1 LQPSLVFSAVP
12 DAVFRPEHPAAPF
25 AVEHGQVTHSEPEG
39 SGLQATR
46 LAFID
51 QELVA
56 DLSFGEWID
65 CHAQRVSRGGARI
78 WRGAGRG
85 VEFGHGRRARS
96 MRRTTSRGSRHSTN
110 GARRTSRAAR
120 SRPARTKRA
129 TRPHLTRRQGREIT
143 GVLLILVALLGVLAL
158 ASNAG
163 SILTGLREW
172 LTATFDRAW
181 FVPVAAALGL
191 GAYLLWPR
199 APRPRP
205 VDIVSGAVAVI
216 SLVGIF
222 GLLGRGGS
230 VGLGIDDA
238 ATQVFG
244 HVGAWAVLVALLVIG
259 LIVTV
264 HFSPGALLA
273 TVVATGRAA
282 YAERTR
288 LENLVSPPAP
298 AKSKE
303 SKEPKAAPATR
314 DELAK
319 SAASFAAPPAALEP
333 AKPWEM
339 EEGGDEPTPKSASK
353 VENDSG
359 DEPSA
364 APALRVVAELEDDL
378 PEIDWKLPS
387 ITLLDTVT
395 ARRERM
401 ADEIK
406 RNVKII
412 ESTLETFGVA
422 CKVVGVNPGPAVT
435 QYELQPGPGVQVK
448 RITALQNDLSLALA
462 AAPLRIE
469 APIPGKAAVGIEVPN
484 KSASLVTIRE
494 VLETAAFREGTN
506 KLALGLGND
515 VSGQSIIADLT
526 RMPHL
531 LIAGATGQGKS
542 VCINALITS
551 LLFQVT
557 PEHMRLLLIDP
568 KRVEL
573 TGYNGLPHLAL
584 PVLVESHQAAAALRW
599 AVAEMDRR
607 YKMFSAEGVRNIAA
621 YNDKATQK
629 LARQLPYIVIVIDEL
644 ADLMMVAA
652 GEIEELICRIA
663 QLARAVGIH
672 LIIATQRPSTD
683 IITGLIKANIPS
695 RIAFAVGSQVDSR
708 VILDSGGA
716 EKLLGRGDMLYQPVD
731 AGKPTRIQGAFVSD
745 PEVEGVVNFWKSQ
758 GGPRYMEEILEEG
771 VGTEWERGETTE
783 RKLDPLFA
791 RAARAVA
798 AEGSASVSLVQRKFN
813 VGYSRAGRIV
823 DQLAEH
829 HVVGSYQGSKSREVL
844 MTLPDVDDLLERLGL
859 E

>member
-1 LQPSLVFSAVP
+1 
-12 DAVFRPEHPAAPF
+12 
-25 AVEHGQVTHSEPEG
+25 
-39 SGLQATR
+39 
-46 LAFID
+46 
-51 QELVA
+51 
-56 DLSFGEWID
+56 
-65 CHAQRVSRGGARI
+65 
-78 WRGAGRG
+78 
-85 VEFGHGRRARS
+85 
-96 MRRTTSRGSRHSTN
+96 M
-110 GARRTSRAAR
+110 
-120 SRPARTKRA
+120 
-129 TRPHLTRRQGREIT
+129 
-143 GVLLILVALLGVLAL
+143 LLILAALLGLLAM
-158 ASNAG
+158 ASNGG
-163 SILTGLREW
+163 SILAGLHTW
-172 LTATFDRAW
+172 LLAAFGRAW
-181 FVPVAAALGL
+181 FIPVGGALAF

-205 VDIVSGAVAVI
+205 VDVVSGAVAVV
-216 SLVGIF
+216 SLIGLF
-222 GLLGRGGS
+222 GLAGRAGGS
-230 VGLGIDDA
+230 IGDGVAGVVI
-238 ATQVFG
+238 QV
-244 HVGAWAVLVALLVIG
+244 VSRPGAWALLVAGLVIG
-259 LIVTV
+259 LIVTI
-264 HFSPGALLA
+264 HFSPGAL
-273 TVVATGRAA
+273 VASIVRAGQLTFS
-282 YAERTR
+282 ERKR
-288 LENLVSPPAP
+288 LQKLVSPDSAEPPSKRVKSAGVSEASLLRSAVSFATPPPPAP
-298 AKSKE
+298 E
-303 SKEPKAAPATR
+303 STALW
-314 DELAK
+314 DVD
-319 SAASFAAPPAALEP
+319 APPETEP
-333 AKPWEM
+333 APVTSPANGDR
-339 EEGGDEPTPKSASK
+339 EEKLE
-353 VENDSG
+353 
-359 DEPSA
+359 
-364 APALRVVAELEDDL
+364 APALRVVAEPEDDL
-378 PEIDWKLPS
+378 PEIEWKLPP

-412 ESTLETFGVA
+412 ESTLETFGVP

-435 QYELQPGPGVQVK
+435 QYELQPGAGVQVK

-506 KLALGLGND
+506 ALALGLGND
-515 VSGQSIIADLT
+515 VSGQSIVADLT

-557 PEHMRLLLIDP
+557 PDHMRLLLIDP

-607 YKMFSAEGVRNIAA
+607 YKMFSAEGVRNIKA
-621 YNDKATQK
+621 YNEKAVQRV
-629 LARQLPYIVIVIDEL
+629 ARELPYVVIIIDEL

-745 PEVEGVVNFWKSQ
+745 PEVEAVVKFWSSQ

-771 VGTEWERGETTE
+771 AGIEWESTAAPE

-791 RAARAVA
+791 RAARACA
-798 AEGSASVSLVQRKFN
+798 AEGAASVSLVQRKFN

-823 DQLAEH
+823 DQLAEN
-829 HVVGSYQGSKSREVL
+829 HVVGAYQGSKSREVL
-844 MTLPDVDDLLERLGL
+844 MNLPDVDDLLERLGL

>member
-1 LQPSLVFSAVP
+1 M
-12 DAVFRPEHPAAPF
+12 
-25 AVEHGQVTHSEPEG
+25 
-39 SGLQATR
+39 
-46 LAFID
+46 LA
-51 QELVA
+51 
-56 DLSFGEWID
+56 
-65 CHAQRVSRGGARI
+65 
-78 WRGAGRG
+78 
-85 VEFGHGRRARS
+85 
-96 MRRTTSRGSRHSTN
+96 
-110 GARRTSRAAR
+110 
-120 SRPARTKRA
+120 
-129 TRPHLTRRQGREIT
+129 
-143 GVLLILVALLGVLAL
+143 ALLGLLAIL
-158 ASNAG
+158 SHAG
-163 SILTGLREW
+163 MILGGIRDGMVAL
-172 LTATFDRAW
+172 FGSAW
-181 FVPVAAALGL
+181 FVPVAAAIALS
-191 GAYLLWPR
+191 AWLLWPK
-199 APRPRP
+199 APRPRT
-205 VDIVSGAVAVI
+205 VDMVAGLVALL
-216 SLVGIF
+216 SLIGLF
-222 GLLGRGGS
+222 GLAARAGGS
-230 VGLGIDDA
+230 VGSGIDA
-238 ATQVFG
+238 GLSGLFTS
-244 HVGAWAVLVALLVIG
+244 VGAWALLIAGLVIG
-259 LIVTV
+259 LIVTI
-264 HFSPGALLA
+264 HFSPGALLVSA
-273 TVVATGRAA
+273 VGTLRAA
-282 YAERTR
+282 NAERAR
-288 LENLVSPPAP
+288 LRDLVGTVTAEKPKP
-298 AKSKE
+298 AK
-303 SKEPKAAPATR
+303 AASATSDVLTR
-314 DELAK
+314 
-319 SAASFAAPPAALEP
+319 SAASFATAPATPGQKSLWEVDEPEGEIVEQPRLEP
-333 AKPWEM
+333 RDEQPRD
-339 EEGGDEPTPKSASK
+339 EEPARLAEP
-353 VENDSG
+353 VM
-359 DEPSA
+359 
-364 APALRVVAELEDDL
+364 RVVAEPEDDL
-378 PEIDWKLPS
+378 PEIEWKLPA

-406 RNVKII
+406 RNVRII
-412 ESTLETFGVA
+412 ESTLQTFGVE

-435 QYELQPGPGVQVK
+435 QFEVQPGAGVQVK

-469 APIPGKAAVGIEVPN
+469 APIPGKSAVGIEVPN

-515 VSGQSIIADLT
+515 VSGQSIVADLT

-557 PEHMRLLLIDP
+557 PDHLRLLLIDP

-607 YKMFSAEGVRNIAA
+607 YKLFSAEGVRNIAS
-621 YNDKATQK
+621 YNEKATQR
-629 LARQLPYIVIVIDEL
+629 LARPLPYIVIVIDEL

-708 VILDSGGA
+708 VILDTGGA

-758 GGPRYMEEILEEG
+758 GGPRFMEEILEEG
-771 VGTEWERGETTE
+771 AGTEWQGERREE
-783 RKLDPLFA
+783 RKLDALFA
-791 RAARAVA
+791 RSARAVA
-798 AEGSASVSLVQRKFN
+798 AEGAASVSLVQRKFN

-829 HVVGSYQGSKSREVL
+829 RVVGGYQGSKSREVL
-844 MTLPDVDDLLERLGL
+844 MTLPDVDELLERLGL

>member
-1 LQPSLVFSAVP
+1 
-12 DAVFRPEHPAAPF
+12 
-25 AVEHGQVTHSEPEG
+25 
-39 SGLQATR
+39 
-46 LAFID
+46 
-51 QELVA
+51 
-56 DLSFGEWID
+56 
-65 CHAQRVSRGGARI
+65 
-78 WRGAGRG
+78 
-85 VEFGHGRRARS
+85 
-96 MRRTTSRGSRHSTN
+96 MRRTTTRSSRPS
-110 GARRTSRAAR
+110 GARRAASAR
-120 SRPARTKRA
+120 SRSARSR
-129 TRPHLTRRQGREIT
+129 RTRRPQLTPRQVREVT
-143 GVLLILVALLGVLAL
+143 GVLFILAALLALLAL
-158 ASNAG
+158 GSNAG
-163 SILTGLREW
+163 SILTGVRDW
-172 LTATFDRAW
+172 LLATFDRAW
-181 FVPVAAALGL
+181 FVPVGAGLAL
-191 GAYLLWPR
+191 GAYLLWPK
-199 APRPRP
+199 APKPRL
-205 VDIVSGAVAVI
+205 VDAIAGTVAVL
-216 SLVGIF
+216 SLVGLF
-222 GLLGRGGS
+222 DLAGQAGGS
-230 VGLGIDDA
+230 SGRAIDGAVIAVVG
-238 ATQVFG
+238 
-244 HVGAWAVLVALLVIG
+244 HWGAWALLVAGLVIG

-264 HFSPGALLA
+264 HFSPGALIASLA
-273 TVVATGRAA
+273 GAVQTG
-282 YAERTR
+282 YAERRR
-288 LENLVSPPAP
+288 LQRLVKLPTDQPKPAAAGKHAAGVDVGAAGPAYPPVAP
-298 AKSKE
+298 ALRS
-303 SKEPKAAPATR
+303 
-314 DELAK
+314 
-319 SAASFAAPPAALEP
+319 
-333 AKPWEM
+333 WEI
-339 EEGGDEPTPKSASK
+339 DDRTDA
-353 VENDSG
+353 
-359 DEPSA
+359 SA
-364 APALRVVAELEDDL
+364 APEPAGAHAGRAHVAPSSPESEAAGEPVLRVVAEPEDDL
-378 PEIDWKLPS
+378 PDIDWKLPS
-387 ITLLDTVT
+387 VQLLDTVT

-412 ESTLETFGVA
+412 ESTLDTFGVS

-494 VLETAAFREGTN
+494 VLETAAFREGTHN
-506 KLALGLGND
+506 LALALGND
-515 VSGQSIIADLT
+515 VSGASIIGDLT

-542 VCINALITS
+542 VCINAIITS

-557 PEHMRLLLIDP
+557 PAHMRLLLIDP

-573 TGYNGLPHLAL
+573 TNYNGLPHLAL

-621 YNDKATQK
+621 YNEKAVQR
-629 LARQLPYIVIVIDEL
+629 LAKQLPYIVIIIDEL

-672 LIIATQRPSTD
+672 LVIATQRPSTD

-708 VILDSGGA
+708 VILDTGGA

-745 PEVEGVVNFWKSQ
+745 PEVEAVVSFWRTQ
-758 GGPRYMEEILEEG
+758 GAPRFMEEILEEG
-771 VGTEWERGETTE
+771 AGTEWDGAHVSE

-798 AEGSASVSLVQRKFN
+798 AEGGASVSLVQRKFN

-829 HVVGSYQGSKSREVL
+829 RVIGGYQGSKSREVL
-844 MTLPDVDDLLERLGL
+844 MNLPDVDELLERIGL

>member
-1 LQPSLVFSAVP
+1 
-12 DAVFRPEHPAAPF
+12 
-25 AVEHGQVTHSEPEG
+25 
-39 SGLQATR
+39 
-46 LAFID
+46 
-51 QELVA
+51 
-56 DLSFGEWID
+56 
-65 CHAQRVSRGGARI
+65 
-78 WRGAGRG
+78 
-85 VEFGHGRRARS
+85 
-96 MRRTTSRGSRHSTN
+96 MRRTTSRGSRHSTT

-120 SRPARTKRA
+120 SRSARTKRA
-129 TRPHLTRRQGREIT
+129 TRPHLTQRQGREIT
-143 GVLLILVALLGVLAL
+143 GVLLILIALLGVLAL

-163 SILTGLREW
+163 SILTGLRDW

-181 FVPVAAALGL
+181 FVPVAATLGL

-216 SLVGIF
+216 ALVGIF

-230 VGLGIDDA
+230 VGVGIDGA
-238 ATQVFG
+238 VIQVFG

-273 TVVATGRAA
+273 TLVATGQAA
-282 YAERTR
+282 LAERTR

-298 AKSKE
+298 ARSKEAKE
-303 SKEPKAAPATR
+303 SKPAPATR

-319 SAASFAAPPAALEP
+319 SAASFAAPPPLLEP

-339 EEGGDEPTPKSASK
+339 EEEADAAKGPGKAVHDAADDEP
-353 VENDSG
+353 
-359 DEPSA
+359 A
-364 APALRVVAELEDDL
+364 APPALRVVAELEDDL

-652 GEIEELICRIA
+652 GEIE
-663 QLARAVGIH
+663 
-672 LIIATQRPSTD
+672 
-683 IITGLIKANIPS
+683 
-695 RIAFAVGSQVDSR
+695 
-708 VILDSGGA
+708 
-716 EKLLGRGDMLYQPVD
+716 
-731 AGKPTRIQGAFVSD
+731 
-745 PEVEGVVNFWKSQ
+745 
-758 GGPRYMEEILEEG
+758 
-771 VGTEWERGETTE
+771 
-783 RKLDPLFA
+783 
-791 RAARAVA
+791 
-798 AEGSASVSLVQRKFN
+798 
-813 VGYSRAGRIV
+813 
-823 DQLAEH
+823 
-829 HVVGSYQGSKSREVL
+829 
-844 MTLPDVDDLLERLGL
+844 
-859 E
+859 

>member
-1 LQPSLVFSAVP
+1 
-12 DAVFRPEHPAAPF
+12 
-25 AVEHGQVTHSEPEG
+25 
-39 SGLQATR
+39 
-46 LAFID
+46 
-51 QELVA
+51 
-56 DLSFGEWID
+56 
-65 CHAQRVSRGGARI
+65 
-78 WRGAGRG
+78 
-85 VEFGHGRRARS
+85 
-96 MRRTTSRGSRHSTN
+96 MRRTTSRGSRHSTA

-120 SRPARTKRA
+120 SRTGRTKRA
-129 TRPHLTRRQGREIT
+129 TRPHLTKRQGREIT
-143 GVLLILVALLGVLAL
+143 GVLLILVALLGLLAL

-163 SILTGLREW
+163 SILTGLRDW
-172 LTATFDRAW
+172 LNTTFDRAW

-191 GAYLLWPR
+191 GAYLLWPK

-205 VDIVSGAVAVI
+205 VDLVAGAVAVI

-222 GLLGRGGS
+222 GLVGHGGA
-230 VGLGIDDA
+230 VGQGIGGA
-238 ATQVFG
+238 ASQVFG
-244 HVGAWAVLVALLVIG
+244 HVGAWAVLIALLVIG

-273 TVVATGRAA
+273 TFVATGRAA
-282 YAERTR
+282 YAERLR
-288 LENLVSPPAP
+288 LENLVSPPSP
-298 AKSKE
+298 AKAKE
-303 SKEPKAAPATR
+303 AKAAPATR

-319 SAASFAAPPAALEP
+319 SAASFAAPHPVIEP
-333 AKPWEM
+333 LKPWEL
-339 EEGGDEPTPKSASK
+339 EEGSDEGAAAAKAASK
-353 VENDSG
+353 VAERAPA
-359 DEPSA
+359 DEA
-364 APALRVVAELEDDL
+364 APPPALRVVAELEDDL
-378 PEIDWKLPS
+378 PDIDWKLPS

-435 QYELQPGPGVQVK
+435 QYELQPGAGVQVK

-484 KSASLVTIRE
+484 KSAALVTIRE
-494 VLETAAFREGTN
+494 VLETAAFREGVS

-551 LLFQVT
+551 LLFQAT

-629 LARQLPYIVIVIDEL
+629 LARQLPYVVIVIDEL

-745 PEVEGVVNFWKSQ
+745 PEVEGVVNFWKAQ
-758 GGPRYMEEILEEG
+758 GAPHYMEEILEQG
-771 VGTEWERGETTE
+771 SGSQWERGETQE

-791 RAARAVA
+791 RSARAVA

-844 MTLPDVDDLLERLGL
+844 MNLPDVDELLERLGI

>member
-1 LQPSLVFSAVP
+1 
-12 DAVFRPEHPAAPF
+12 
-25 AVEHGQVTHSEPEG
+25 
-39 SGLQATR
+39 
-46 LAFID
+46 
-51 QELVA
+51 
-56 DLSFGEWID
+56 
-65 CHAQRVSRGGARI
+65 
-78 WRGAGRG
+78 
-85 VEFGHGRRARS
+85 
-96 MRRTTSRGSRHSTN
+96 
-110 GARRTSRAAR
+110 
-120 SRPARTKRA
+120 
-129 TRPHLTRRQGREIT
+129 
-143 GVLLILVALLGVLAL
+143 VLLILIALLGLLAL
-158 ASNAG
+158 ASNTG
-163 SILTGLREW
+163 SILTGLRDW
-172 LTATFDRAW
+172 LTTTFDRAW
-181 FVPVAAALGL
+181 FVPVGAALGL
-191 GAYLLWPR
+191 GAYLLWPK

-216 SLVGIF
+216 ALVGIF
-222 GLLGRGGS
+222 GLLGHGGS
-230 VGLGIDDA
+230 VGRGIDGSVI
-238 ATQVFG
+238 QVFG
-244 HVGAWAVLVALLVIG
+244 PVGAWAVLVALLVVG

-264 HFSPGALLA
+264 HFSPGALLG
-273 TVVATGRAA
+273 TVLATGQAA
-282 YAERTR
+282 YAERQR
-288 LENLVSPPAP
+288 LQNLVSPPAP
-298 AKSKE
+298 APAKG
-303 SKEPKAAPATR
+303 KEPKPAPATR

-319 SAASFAAPPAALEP
+319 SAASFATPHAVPEPP
-333 AKPWEM
+333 KPWEL
-339 EEGGDEPTPKSASK
+339 EQDVVEPTKKPPSQFKS
-353 VENDSG
+353 
-359 DEPSA
+359 EPSDEEPA
-364 APALRVVAELEDDL
+364 PPPALRVVAELEDDL
-378 PEIDWKLPS
+378 PEIEWKLPS

-395 ARRERM
+395 AKRERM

-484 KSASLVTIRE
+484 KSAALVTIRE

-745 PEVEGVVNFWKSQ
+745 PEVEGVVNFWKAQ
-758 GGPRYMEEILEEG
+758 GGPHYMEEILEQG
-771 VGTEWERGETTE
+771 AAAEWERGETTE

-791 RAARAVA
+791 RSARAVA

-829 HVVGSYQGSKSREVL
+829 YVVGSYQGSKSREVL
-844 MTLPDVDDLLERLGL
+844 MTLPDVDELLERLGI

>member
-1 LQPSLVFSAVP
+1 
-12 DAVFRPEHPAAPF
+12 
-25 AVEHGQVTHSEPEG
+25 
-39 SGLQATR
+39 
-46 LAFID
+46 
-51 QELVA
+51 
-56 DLSFGEWID
+56 
-65 CHAQRVSRGGARI
+65 
-78 WRGAGRG
+78 
-85 VEFGHGRRARS
+85 
-96 MRRTTSRGSRHSTN
+96 MRRTTSRSSTRT
-110 GARRTSRAAR
+110 GARRASSSRSKRSKRAAR
-120 SRPARTKRA
+120 PRLTSR
-129 TRPHLTRRQGREIT
+129 QVREIL
-143 GVLLILVALLGVLAL
+143 GVLLMLAALLGLLAT
-158 ASNAG
+158 ASHAG
-163 SILTGLREW
+163 SILAGIRDGLMF
-172 LTATFDRAW
+172 AFGSAW
-181 FVPVAAALGL
+181 FVPVAAAIALS
-191 GAYLLWPR
+191 AYMLWPK
-199 APRPRP
+199 ARPRG
-205 VDIVSGAVAVI
+205 VDVVAGAVAAV
-216 SLVGIF
+216 SLIGLF
-222 GLLGRGGS
+222 GLAGNAGGA
-230 VGLGIDDA
+230 VGSGIDA
-238 ATQVFG
+238 SLTGLVTN
-244 HVGAWAVLVALLVIG
+244 VGAWALLVA
-259 LIVTV
+259 
-264 HFSPGALLA
+264 AL
-273 TVVATGRAA
+273 
-282 YAERTR
+282 
-288 LENLVSPPAP
+288 
-298 AKSKE
+298 
-303 SKEPKAAPATR
+303 
-314 DELAK
+314 
-319 SAASFAAPPAALEP
+319 
-333 AKPWEM
+333 
-339 EEGGDEPTPKSASK
+339 
-353 VENDSG
+353 
-359 DEPSA
+359 
-364 APALRVVAELEDDL
+364 LRVVAEPVDDL

-387 ITLLDTVT
+387 IALLDTVT

-412 ESTLETFGVA
+412 ETTLQTFGVE

-469 APIPGKAAVGIEVPN
+469 APIPGKSAVGIEVPN

-494 VLETAAFREGTN
+494 VIETAAFREGTN

-515 VSGQSIIADLT
+515 VSGQSIVADLT

-557 PEHMRLLLIDP
+557 PDKMRMLLIDP
-568 KRVEL
+568 TRVEL

-607 YKMFSAEGVRNIAA
+607 YKLFSAEGVRNIAA
-621 YNDKATQK
+621 YNQKAAQK
-629 LARQLPYIVIVIDEL
+629 LAHQLQYIMIVIDEL

-708 VILDSGGA
+708 VILDAGGA

-745 PEVEGVVNFWKSQ
+745 QEVEGVVNFWKSQ

-771 VGTEWERGETTE
+771 AVSDWEGERREE

-791 RAARAVA
+791 RSARAVA
-798 AEGSASVSLVQRKFN
+798 AEGAASVSLVQRKFN

-829 HVVGSYQGSKSREVL
+829 RVIGGYQGSKSREVL
-844 MTLPDVDDLLERLGL
+844 MTLPDVDELLERLGI

>member
-1 LQPSLVFSAVP
+1 
-12 DAVFRPEHPAAPF
+12 
-25 AVEHGQVTHSEPEG
+25 
-39 SGLQATR
+39 
-46 LAFID
+46 
-51 QELVA
+51 
-56 DLSFGEWID
+56 
-65 CHAQRVSRGGARI
+65 
-78 WRGAGRG
+78 
-85 VEFGHGRRARS
+85 
-96 MRRTTSRGSRHSTN
+96 MRRTTSRGSRHSASR
-110 GARRTSRAAR
+110 ARRVARPAR
-120 SRPARTKRA
+120 SRVARSKRA
-129 TRPHLTRRQGREIT
+129 TRPHLSPRQGREIT
-143 GVLLILVALLGVLAL
+143 GVLLILIALLGLLAL

-163 SILTGLREW
+163 SVLMGIRAW
-172 LTATFDRAW
+172 LITSFGGAW
-181 FVPVAAALGL
+181 FVPVGAALAL
-191 GAYLLWPR
+191 GAYLLWPK

-205 VDIVSGAVAVI
+205 VDLVAGAVAVVA
-216 SLVGIF
+216 LVGIF
-222 GLLGRGGS
+222 GLVEHGGTA
-230 VGLGIDDA
+230 GQAIDGPVI
-238 ATQVFG
+238 QV
-244 HVGAWAVLVALLVIG
+244 VSRPGAWVLLVALLVIG

-264 HFSPGALLA
+264 HFSPGVLLA
-273 TVVATGRAA
+273 TLFAAGKTA
-282 YAERTR
+282 YAERLR
-288 LENLVSPPAP
+288 LENLVSPPAIASTK
-298 AKSKE
+298 AKA
-303 SKEPKAAPATR
+303 PKPEPATTA
-314 DELAK
+314 ELAR
-319 SAASFAAPPAALEP
+319 SAASFATPPPALEEVR
-333 AKPWEM
+333 PWEI
-339 EEGGDEPTPKSASK
+339 EEPVEKKPATNVEGRPSDE
-353 VENDSG
+353 
-359 DEPSA
+359 EPGQP
-364 APALRVVAELEDDL
+364 PALHVVAEPEDDL

-412 ESTLETFGVA
+412 ETTLGSFGVE

-435 QYELQPGPGVQVK
+435 QYEIQPGPGVQVK

-469 APIPGKAAVGIEVPN
+469 APIPGKSAVGIEVPN

-515 VSGQSIIADLT
+515 VSGQSIVSDLT

-629 LARQLPYIVIVIDEL
+629 QARQLPYIVIVIDEL

-708 VILDSGGA
+708 VILDTGGA

-745 PEVEGVVNFWKSQ
+745 PEVEAVVNFWKSQ
-758 GGPRYMEEILEEG
+758 GGPRYMEEILEAG
-771 VGTEWERGETTE
+771 AGTEWERGETTE

-791 RAARAVA
+791 RSARAVA

-829 HVVGSYQGSKSREVL
+829 HVVGAYQGSKSREVL
-844 MTLPDVDDLLERLGL
+844 MNLPDVDDLLERLGI

>member
-1 LQPSLVFSAVP
+1 M
-12 DAVFRPEHPAAPF
+12 
-25 AVEHGQVTHSEPEG
+25 
-39 SGLQATR
+39 
-46 LAFID
+46 LA
-51 QELVA
+51 
-56 DLSFGEWID
+56 
-65 CHAQRVSRGGARI
+65 
-78 WRGAGRG
+78 
-85 VEFGHGRRARS
+85 
-96 MRRTTSRGSRHSTN
+96 
-110 GARRTSRAAR
+110 
-120 SRPARTKRA
+120 
-129 TRPHLTRRQGREIT
+129 
-143 GVLLILVALLGVLAL
+143 ALLGLLAV
-158 ASNAG
+158 ASHAG
-163 SILTGLREW
+163 NILQGIRDGMFY
-172 LTATFDRAW
+172 AFGNAW
-181 FVPVAAALGL
+181 FVPVAAAIAVS
-191 GAYLLWPR
+191 AYLLWPK
-199 APRPRP
+199 APRPRGID
-205 VDIVSGAVAVI
+205 VVAGTVAVI
-216 SLVGIF
+216 SLVGLF
-222 GLLGRGGS
+222 GLAAEAGGS
-230 VGLGIDDA
+230 VGRGVDGALIGLV
-238 ATQVFG
+238 TP
-244 HVGAWAVLVALLVIG
+244 VGAWALLVAGLVIG
-259 LIVTV
+259 LIVTI
-264 HFSPGALLA
+264 HFSPGAL
-273 TVVATGRAA
+273 VATAVGAMRSA

-288 LENLVSPPAP
+288 LENLVASPNSE
-298 AKSKE
+298 KSR
-303 SKEPKAAPATR
+303 PTKAATPDLLTR
-314 DELAK
+314 
-319 SAASFAAPPAALEP
+319 SAASFATAPPSRDQPSLWEVDEPEDTEDEKLADEP
-333 AKPWEM
+333 ADVELK
-339 EEGGDEPTPKSASK
+339 EEPKSAP
-353 VENDSG
+353 VM
-359 DEPSA
+359 
-364 APALRVVAELEDDL
+364 RVVAEPEDAL
-378 PEIDWKLPS
+378 PEIEWKLPS
-387 ITLLDTVT
+387 IALLDTVT

-412 ESTLETFGVA
+412 ESTLETFGVE

-435 QYELQPGPGVQVK
+435 QFEVQPGPGVQVK

-469 APIPGKAAVGIEVPN
+469 APIPGKSAVGIEVPN

-494 VLETAAFREGTN
+494 VIETAAFREGTN

-515 VSGQSIIADLT
+515 VSGQSIVADLT

-557 PEHMRLLLIDP
+557 PDHLRLLLIDP

-607 YKMFSAEGVRNIAA
+607 YKLFSSEGVRNIAG
-621 YNDKATQK
+621 YNEKAGQK
-629 LARQLPYIVIVIDEL
+629 QARPLPYVVIVIDEL

-672 LIIATQRPSTD
+672 LIIATQRPSAD

-708 VILDSGGA
+708 VILDTSGA

-745 PEVEGVVNFWKSQ
+745 PEVEGLVNFWKSQ
-758 GGPRYMEEILEEG
+758 GPPRYMEEILEERAG
-771 VGTEWERGETTE
+771 SAWEGERREE
-783 RKLDPLFA
+783 RRLDPLFA
-791 RAARAVA
+791 RSARAVA
-798 AEGSASVSLVQRKFN
+798 AEGAASVSLVQRKFN

-829 HVVGSYQGSKSREVL
+829 RVIGGYQGSKSRDVL
-844 MTLPDVDDLLERLGL
+844 MTLPDVDELLERLGI

>member
-1 LQPSLVFSAVP
+1 
-12 DAVFRPEHPAAPF
+12 
-25 AVEHGQVTHSEPEG
+25 
-39 SGLQATR
+39 
-46 LAFID
+46 
-51 QELVA
+51 
-56 DLSFGEWID
+56 
-65 CHAQRVSRGGARI
+65 
-78 WRGAGRG
+78 
-85 VEFGHGRRARS
+85 
-96 MRRTTSRGSRHSTN
+96 
-110 GARRTSRAAR
+110 
-120 SRPARTKRA
+120 
-129 TRPHLTRRQGREIT
+129 
-143 GVLLILVALLGVLAL
+143 
-158 ASNAG
+158 
-163 SILTGLREW
+163 ILTAIRDGM
-172 LTATFDRAW
+172 LTAFGVAW
-181 FVPVAAALGL
+181 FVPLGAVLAL
-191 GAYLLWPR
+191 GAYLLWPK
-199 APRPRP
+199 APRPRT
-205 VDIVSGAVAVI
+205 VDVVAGVVAVA
-216 SLVGIF
+216 SLVGLF
-222 GLLGRGGS
+222 GLAAHAGGV
-230 VGLGIDDA
+230 VGTDIADA
-238 ATQVFG
+238 LKGPLTE
-244 HVGAWAVLVALLVIG
+244 VGAWGLLIAGLVIG

-264 HFSPGALLA
+264 HFSPGALVGTAVGAL
-273 TVVATGRAA
+273 RAA
-282 YAERTR
+282 NSERAR
-288 LENLVSPPAP
+288 MRDLVAVPAADK
-298 AKSKE
+298 AKSAK
-303 SKEPKAAPATR
+303 SVPAGSDTLTR
-314 DELAK
+314 
-319 SAASFAAPPAALEP
+319 SAASFATAPAPREQPSPWEVEEPEPVAVRKPVPEPVEEKKDSEPLRPPAP
-333 AKPWEM
+333 
-339 EEGGDEPTPKSASK
+339 
-353 VENDSG
+353 V
-359 DEPSA
+359 
-364 APALRVVAELEDDL
+364 LRVVAEPEDDL
-378 PEIDWKLPS
+378 PEIEWKLPS
-387 ITLLDTVT
+387 IMLLDTVT

-406 RNVKII
+406 RNVRVI
-412 ESTLETFGVA
+412 ETTLTTFGVE

-435 QYELQPGPGVQVK
+435 QFEVQPGPGVQVK

-469 APIPGKAAVGIEVPN
+469 APIPGKSAVGIEVPN

-494 VLETAAFREGTN
+494 VIETAAFREGTN

-515 VSGQSIIADLT
+515 VSGQSIVADLT

-557 PEHMRLLLIDP
+557 PDHLRLLLIDP

-607 YKMFSAEGVRNIAA
+607 YKLFSAEGVRNIAA
-621 YNDKATQK
+621 YNERATQK
-629 LARQLPYIVIVIDEL
+629 LARTLPYIVIVIDEL

-708 VILDSGGA
+708 VILDTGGA

-758 GGPRYMEEILEEG
+758 GAPRYMEEILEEG
-771 VGTEWERGETTE
+771 AGSEWEGERREE

-791 RAARAVA
+791 RSARAVA
-798 AEGSASVSLVQRKFN
+798 AEGAASVSLVQRKFN

-829 HVVGSYQGSKSREVL
+829 RVVGGYQGSKSREVL
-844 MTLPDVDDLLERLGL
+844 MTLPDVDELLERLGI

>member
-1 LQPSLVFSAVP
+1 
-12 DAVFRPEHPAAPF
+12 
-25 AVEHGQVTHSEPEG
+25 
-39 SGLQATR
+39 
-46 LAFID
+46 
-51 QELVA
+51 
-56 DLSFGEWID
+56 
-65 CHAQRVSRGGARI
+65 
-78 WRGAGRG
+78 
-85 VEFGHGRRARS
+85 
-96 MRRTTSRGSRHSTN
+96 
-110 GARRTSRAAR
+110 
-120 SRPARTKRA
+120 
-129 TRPHLTRRQGREIT
+129 
-143 GVLLILVALLGVLAL
+143 VLLILVALLGLLAL

-163 SILTGLREW
+163 TILAGIRSW
-172 LTATFDRAW
+172 LVLTFDRAW
-181 FVPVAAALGL
+181 FVPVVAALGL
-191 GAYLLWPR
+191 GAYLLWPK
-199 APRPRP
+199 APRPRALD
-205 VDIVSGAVAVI
+205 VVSGFVAVLA
-216 SLVGIF
+216 LVGIF
-222 GLLGRGGS
+222 GLAGHGGS
-230 VGLGIDDA
+230 AGLAIDLALFPVVG
-238 ATQVFG
+238 QW
-244 HVGAWAVLVALLVIG
+244 GAWALLVALLVIG

-264 HFSPGALLA
+264 HFSPGAL
-273 TVVATGRAA
+273 VATMVGAGQAA
-282 YAERTR
+282 YKERLR
-288 LENLVSPPAP
+288 LQNLVSPPAA
-298 AKSKE
+298 AKAKVVKPE
-303 SKEPKAAPATR
+303 PATK
-314 DELAK
+314 DELAR
-319 SAASFAAPPAALEP
+319 SAASFAMPPPALEA
-333 AKPWEM
+333 AKPWEL
-339 EEGGDEPTPKSASK
+339 EEPVEPHAVKDAAKASPKST
-353 VENDSG
+353 D
-359 DEPSA
+359 DDD
-364 APALRVVAELEDDL
+364 APAPAMRVVAEPEDDL

-412 ESTLETFGVA
+412 ETTLATFGVE
-422 CKVVGVNPGPAVT
+422 CKVIGVNPGPAVT
-435 QYELQPGPGVQVK
+435 QYEIQPGAGVQVK
-448 RITALQNDLSLALA
+448 RITALSNDLSLALA

-469 APIPGKAAVGIEVPN
+469 APIPGKSAVGIEVPN

-494 VLETAAFREGTN
+494 VLETAAFREGTHR
-506 KLALGLGND
+506 LALGLGND
-515 VSGQSIIADLT
+515 VSGASIVSDLT

-557 PEHMRLLLIDP
+557 PEHMRLILIDP

-621 YNDKATQK
+621 YNDKATQR
-629 LARQLPYIVIVIDEL
+629 LAKQLPYIVIVIDEL

-672 LIIATQRPSTD
+672 LVIATQRPSTD

-708 VILDSGGA
+708 VILDTGGA

-745 PEVEGVVNFWKSQ
+745 PEVEAVVNFWKSQ
-758 GGPRYMEEILEEG
+758 GGPRFMEEILEEG
-771 VGTEWERGETTE
+771 TGSEWERGETTE

-844 MTLPDVDDLLERLGL
+844 VTLPDVDELLERLGI

>member
-1 LQPSLVFSAVP
+1 
-12 DAVFRPEHPAAPF
+12 
-25 AVEHGQVTHSEPEG
+25 
-39 SGLQATR
+39 
-46 LAFID
+46 
-51 QELVA
+51 
-56 DLSFGEWID
+56 
-65 CHAQRVSRGGARI
+65 
-78 WRGAGRG
+78 
-85 VEFGHGRRARS
+85 
-96 MRRTTSRGSRHSTN
+96 
-110 GARRTSRAAR
+110 
-120 SRPARTKRA
+120 
-129 TRPHLTRRQGREIT
+129 
-143 GVLLILVALLGVLAL
+143 LLILVALLGLLAL

-163 SILTGLREW
+163 SILTGIREW
-172 LTATFDRAW
+172 LVTSFDRAW
-181 FVPVAAALGL
+181 FVPVGATLAL

-205 VDIVSGAVAVI
+205 VDIVSGSVAVVALI
-216 SLVGIF
+216 GIF
-222 GLLGRGGS
+222 GLVGHGGS
-230 VGLGIDDA
+230 AGAAIDGA
-238 ATQVFG
+238 VTQVVG
-244 HVGAWAVLVALLVIG
+244 EVGAWVLLVALLVIG

-264 HFSPGALLA
+264 HFSPGALIA
-273 TVVATGRAA
+273 TVVAAGQAA
-282 YAERTR
+282 YAERLR
-288 LENLVSPPAP
+288 LQNLVSPPAAP
-298 AKSKE
+298 RTKTPGK
-303 SKEPKAAPATR
+303 PAPATNA
-314 DELAK
+314 ELAR
-319 SAASFAAPPAALEP
+319 SAASFATPPPALE
-333 AKPWEM
+333 AVKPWEV
-339 EEGGDEPTPKSASK
+339 EEDEGSEAGATR
-353 VENDSG
+353 
-359 DEPSA
+359 DERPA
-364 APALRVVAELEDDL
+364 EQEPPPVALRVVAEPEDDL

-387 ITLLDTVT
+387 IALLDTVT

-412 ESTLETFGVA
+412 EMTLLTFGVE
-422 CKVVGVNPGPAVT
+422 CKVIGVNPGPAVT
-435 QYELQPGPGVQVK
+435 QYEIQPGAGVQVK
-448 RITALQNDLSLALA
+448 RITALSNDLSLALA

-469 APIPGKAAVGIEVPN
+469 APIPGKSAVGIEVPN

-506 KLALGLGND
+506 KLALGMGND
-515 VSGQSIIADLT
+515 VSGQSIVADLT

-621 YNDKATQK
+621 YNEKATLR
-629 LARQLPYIVIVIDEL
+629 LARELHYVVIVIDEL

-708 VILDSGGA
+708 VILDTGGA

-745 PEVEGVVNFWKSQ
+745 PEVEAVVNFWKSQ

-771 VGTEWERGETTE
+771 AGSEWERGETTE

-791 RAARAVA
+791 RASRAVA

-829 HVVGSYQGSKSREVL
+829 RVVGSYQGSKSREVL
-844 MTLPDVDDLLERLGL
+844 MTLPDVDELLERLGL

>member
-1 LQPSLVFSAVP
+1 
-12 DAVFRPEHPAAPF
+12 
-25 AVEHGQVTHSEPEG
+25 
-39 SGLQATR
+39 
-46 LAFID
+46 
-51 QELVA
+51 
-56 DLSFGEWID
+56 
-65 CHAQRVSRGGARI
+65 
-78 WRGAGRG
+78 
-85 VEFGHGRRARS
+85 
-96 MRRTTSRGSRHSTN
+96 MRRTTSRGSRHSAA

-120 SRPARTKRA
+120 SRSARNKRA
-129 TRPHLTRRQGREIT
+129 TRPHLTQRQGREIT
-143 GVLLILVALLGVLAL
+143 GVLLILIALLGLLAL

-163 SILTGLREW
+163 SILTGLRDW
-172 LTATFDRAW
+172 LTTTFDRAW
-181 FVPVAAALGL
+181 FVPVGAALGL
-191 GAYLLWPR
+191 GAYLLWPK

-205 VDIVSGAVAVI
+205 VDIVSGSVAVI
-216 SLVGIF
+216 ALVGIF
-222 GLLGRGGS
+222 GLLGHGGS
-230 VGLGIDDA
+230 VGRGIDGSV
-238 ATQVFG
+238 TQVFG

-273 TVVATGRAA
+273 SVVGAGQAA
-282 YAERTR
+282 YAERLR
-288 LENLVSPPAP
+288 LQNLVSPPAP
-298 AKSKE
+298 AKTR
-303 SKEPKAAPATR
+303 EPKPAPATR

-319 SAASFAAPPAALEP
+319 SAASFAAPHPVLEP
-333 AKPWEM
+333 LKPWEIEDDR
-339 EEGGDEPTPKSASK
+339 EEPARKPQPRTEVETPGEEP
-353 VENDSG
+353 
-359 DEPSA
+359 A
-364 APALRVVAELEDDL
+364 APPALRVVAELEDDL
-378 PEIDWKLPS
+378 PEIEWKLPS

-435 QYELQPGPGVQVK
+435 QYELQPGAGVQVK

-484 KSASLVTIRE
+484 KSAALVTIRE

-629 LARQLPYIVIVIDEL
+629 LARQLPYVVIVIDEL

-758 GGPRYMEEILEEG
+758 GGPHYMEEILEEG
-771 VGTEWERGETTE
+771 ASTEWERGETAE

-791 RAARAVA
+791 RSARAVA

-844 MTLPDVDDLLERLGL
+844 MTLPDVDELLERLGI

>member
-1 LQPSLVFSAVP
+1 
-12 DAVFRPEHPAAPF
+12 
-25 AVEHGQVTHSEPEG
+25 
-39 SGLQATR
+39 
-46 LAFID
+46 
-51 QELVA
+51 
-56 DLSFGEWID
+56 
-65 CHAQRVSRGGARI
+65 
-78 WRGAGRG
+78 
-85 VEFGHGRRARS
+85 
-96 MRRTTSRGSRHSTN
+96 M
-110 GARRTSRAAR
+110 
-120 SRPARTKRA
+120 
-129 TRPHLTRRQGREIT
+129 
-143 GVLLILVALLGVLAL
+143 LLILVALLGLLAM
-158 ASNAG
+158 ASNGG
-163 SILTGLREW
+163 SILAGLHEW
-172 LTATFDRAW
+172 LLSAFGRTW
-181 FVPVAAALGL
+181 FIPVGLGL
-191 GAYLLWPR
+191 AFGAYLLWPR

-205 VDIVSGAVAVI
+205 VDLVAGSVAVV
-216 SLVGIF
+216 SLIGLF
-222 GLLGRGGS
+222 GLAGHAGGS
-230 VGLGIDDA
+230 TGDGVA
-238 ATQVFG
+238 RVVTQVAGPF
-244 HVGAWAVLVALLVIG
+244 GAWALLVAGLVIG
-259 LIVTV
+259 LIVTI
-264 HFSPGALLA
+264 HFSPGALVASIVSAGQLA
-273 TVVATGRAA
+273 FSERKRLQKLVTPDVAEPRVSAKKISASEAA
-282 YAERTR
+282 LLR
-288 LENLVSPPAP
+288 
-298 AKSKE
+298 
-303 SKEPKAAPATR
+303 
-314 DELAK
+314 
-319 SAASFAAPPAALEP
+319 SAASFATPPPHAETAELWDVDAPPE
-333 AKPWEM
+333 AKPAQLPAPSNGER
-339 EEGGDEPTPKSASK
+339 EETP
-353 VENDSG
+353 E
-359 DEPSA
+359 
-364 APALRVVAELEDDL
+364 APALRVVAEPEDDL
-378 PEIDWKLPS
+378 PEIEWKLPP

-412 ESTLETFGVA
+412 ESTLETFGVPV
-422 CKVVGVNPGPAVT
+422 KVVGVNPGPAVT
-435 QYELQPGPGVQVK
+435 QYELQPGAGVQVK

-494 VLETAAFREGTN
+494 VLETAAFREGTHA
-506 KLALGLGND
+506 LALGLGND
-515 VSGQSIIADLT
+515 VSGQSIVADLT
-526 RMPHL
+526 RMPDL

-621 YNDKATQK
+621 YNEKAVTR
-629 LARQLPYIVIVIDEL
+629 LARELPYVVIIIDEL

-745 PEVEGVVNFWKSQ
+745 PEVEAVVKFWSSQ
-758 GGPRYMEEILEEG
+758 GGPHFMEEILEEG
-771 VGTEWERGETTE
+771 AGTPWEGTAAPE

-791 RAARAVA
+791 SAARAVA
-798 AEGSASVSLVQRKFN
+798 AEGAASVSLVQRKFN

-823 DQLAEH
+823 DQLAEN
-829 HVVGSYQGSKSREVL
+829 HVVGPYQGSKSREVL
-844 MTLPDVDDLLERLGL
+844 MNLPDVDDLLERLGL

>member
-1 LQPSLVFSAVP
+1 
-12 DAVFRPEHPAAPF
+12 
-25 AVEHGQVTHSEPEG
+25 
-39 SGLQATR
+39 
-46 LAFID
+46 
-51 QELVA
+51 
-56 DLSFGEWID
+56 
-65 CHAQRVSRGGARI
+65 
-78 WRGAGRG
+78 
-85 VEFGHGRRARS
+85 
-96 MRRTTSRGSRHSTN
+96 MRRTTSRSSRRPANS
-110 GARRTSRAAR
+110 ARRASSAR
-120 SRPARTKRA
+120 SRTRGRRA
-129 TRPHLTRRQGREIT
+129 SSPRLTRRQAREIA
-143 GVLLILVALLGVLAL
+143 GVLLILVALLGALAI

-163 SILTGLREW
+163 SILAGIHGRLIG
-172 LTATFDRAW
+172 TFGYAW
-181 FVPVAAALGL
+181 FVPVGAALAL
-191 GAYLLWPR
+191 GGYLLWPK
-199 APRPRP
+199 APQPRP
-205 VDIVSGAVAVI
+205 VDLVSGTVAVLA
-216 SLVGIF
+216 LVGLF
-222 GLLGRGGS
+222 GLAGKHGGS
-230 VGLGIDDA
+230 AGGVIDGAVTAVVG
-238 ATQVFG
+238 T
-244 HVGAWAVLVALLVIG
+244 VGAWALLSALLLIG

-264 HFSPGALLA
+264 HFSPSAVIGMVLGAL
-273 TVVATGRAA
+273 RAA
-282 YAERTR
+282 YAERAR
-288 LENLVSPPAP
+288 LESLVASPPADKP
-298 AKSKE
+298 RTAR
-303 SKEPKAAPATR
+303 AA
-314 DELAK
+314 
-319 SAASFAAPPAALEP
+319 AASVEPAARP
-333 AKPWEM
+333 A
-339 EEGGDEPTPKSASK
+339 
-353 VENDSG
+353 
-359 DEPSA
+359 PSA
-364 APALRVVAELEDDL
+364 APPVATLEPSRPWEIDEPADERKPAATAAHLEESRPAAVLRVVAEPEDNL
-378 PEIDWKLPS
+378 PEIEWKLPS

-412 ESTLETFGVA
+412 ENTLLTFGVE

-435 QYELQPGPGVQVK
+435 QYEIQPGPGVQVK
-448 RITALQNDLSLALA
+448 RITALQNDLSLQLA
-462 AAPLRIE
+462 SAPLRIE
-469 APIPGKAAVGIEVPN
+469 APIPGKSAVGIEVPN
-484 KSASLVTIRE
+484 KAASLVTIRE
-494 VLETAAFREGTN
+494 VIETAAFREGSN

-515 VSGQSIIADLT
+515 VSGQSIVADLT

-557 PEHMRLLLIDP
+557 PEHLRLLLIDP

-584 PVLVESHQAAAALRW
+584 PVLVESHEAAAALRW

-607 YKMFSAEGVRNIAA
+607 YKLFSAEGVRNIAA
-621 YNDKATQK
+621 YNDKANSK
-629 LARQLPYIVIVIDEL
+629 LARPLPYVVIVIDEL

-745 PEVEGVVNFWKSQ
+745 PEVEAVVNFWKSQ

-771 VGTEWERGETTE
+771 AGTEWEGSPREE

-791 RAARAVA
+791 RSARAVA
-798 AEGSASVSLVQRKFN
+798 AEGAASVSLVQRKFN

-829 HVVGSYQGSKSREVL
+829 RVIGGYQGSKSREVM
-844 MTLPDVDDLLERLGL
+844 MTLPDVDELLERLGI

>member
-1 LQPSLVFSAVP
+1 
-12 DAVFRPEHPAAPF
+12 
-25 AVEHGQVTHSEPEG
+25 
-39 SGLQATR
+39 
-46 LAFID
+46 
-51 QELVA
+51 
-56 DLSFGEWID
+56 
-65 CHAQRVSRGGARI
+65 
-78 WRGAGRG
+78 
-85 VEFGHGRRARS
+85 
-96 MRRTTSRGSRHSTN
+96 
-110 GARRTSRAAR
+110 
-120 SRPARTKRA
+120 
-129 TRPHLTRRQGREIT
+129 
-143 GVLLILVALLGVLAL
+143 VLLILVALLGLLAL

-163 SILTGLREW
+163 TILAGIRSW
-172 LTATFDRAW
+172 LVLTFDRAW
-181 FVPVAAALGL
+181 FVPVVAALGL
-191 GAYLLWPR
+191 GAYLLWPK
-199 APRPRP
+199 APRPRALD
-205 VDIVSGAVAVI
+205 VVSGFVAVLA
-216 SLVGIF
+216 LVGIF
-222 GLLGRGGS
+222 GLAGHGGS
-230 VGLGIDDA
+230 AGLAIDLALFPVVG
-238 ATQVFG
+238 QW
-244 HVGAWAVLVALLVIG
+244 GAWALLVALLVIG

-264 HFSPGALLA
+264 HFSPGAL
-273 TVVATGRAA
+273 VATMVGAGQAA
-282 YAERTR
+282 YKERLR
-288 LENLVSPPAP
+288 LQNLVSPPAA
-298 AKSKE
+298 AKAKVVKPE
-303 SKEPKAAPATR
+303 PATK
-314 DELAK
+314 DELAR
-319 SAASFAAPPAALEP
+319 SAASFAMPPPALEA
-333 AKPWEM
+333 AKPWEL
-339 EEGGDEPTPKSASK
+339 EEPVEPRAVKDAAKAGPKST
-353 VENDSG
+353 D
-359 DEPSA
+359 DDD
-364 APALRVVAELEDDL
+364 APAPAMRVVAEPEDDL

-412 ESTLETFGVA
+412 ETTLATFGVE
-422 CKVVGVNPGPAVT
+422 CKVIGVNPGPAVT
-435 QYELQPGPGVQVK
+435 QYEIQPGAGVQVK
-448 RITALQNDLSLALA
+448 RITALSNDLSLALA

-469 APIPGKAAVGIEVPN
+469 APIPGKSAVGIEVPN

-494 VLETAAFREGTN
+494 VLETAAFREGTHR
-506 KLALGLGND
+506 LALGLGND
-515 VSGQSIIADLT
+515 VSGASIVSDLT

-557 PEHMRLLLIDP
+557 PEHMRLILIDP

-621 YNDKATQK
+621 YNDKATQR
-629 LARQLPYIVIVIDEL
+629 LAKQLPYIVIVIDEL

-672 LIIATQRPSTD
+672 LVIATQRPSTD

-708 VILDSGGA
+708 VILDTGGA

-745 PEVEGVVNFWKSQ
+745 PEVEAVVNFWKSQ
-758 GGPRYMEEILEEG
+758 GGPRFMEEILEEG
-771 VGTEWERGETTE
+771 TGSEWERGETTE

-844 MTLPDVDDLLERLGL
+844 VTLPDVDELLERLGI

>member
-1 LQPSLVFSAVP
+1 
-12 DAVFRPEHPAAPF
+12 
-25 AVEHGQVTHSEPEG
+25 
-39 SGLQATR
+39 
-46 LAFID
+46 
-51 QELVA
+51 
-56 DLSFGEWID
+56 
-65 CHAQRVSRGGARI
+65 
-78 WRGAGRG
+78 
-85 VEFGHGRRARS
+85 
-96 MRRTTSRGSRHSTN
+96 MRRTTSRGSRHSTH
-110 GARRTSRAAR
+110 GTRRTSRAAR

-129 TRPHLTRRQGREIT
+129 TRPHLTQRQGREIT
-143 GVLLILVALLGVLAL
+143 GVLLILVALLGLLAL

-163 SILTGLREW
+163 SILTGLRDW
-172 LTATFDRAW
+172 LVATFDRAW
-181 FVPVAAALGL
+181 FVPIAAALGL
-191 GAYLLWPR
+191 GTYLLWPK

-205 VDIVSGAVAVI
+205 VDIVSGGVAVI
-216 SLVGIF
+216 ALVGIF
-222 GLLGRGGS
+222 GLLGHGGA
-230 VGLGIDDA
+230 VGHDIDGA
-238 ATQVFG
+238 VIQVFG
-244 HVGAWAVLVALLVIG
+244 HPGAWAVLIALLVIG

-273 TVVATGRAA
+273 TVVSTGQAA
-282 YAERTR
+282 YAERLR
-288 LENLVSPPAP
+288 LQNLVSPPAP
-298 AKSKE
+298 PKSKE
-303 SKEPKAAPATR
+303 SKEVKSPPATR

-319 SAASFAAPPAALEP
+319 SAASFAAPHPAVEKAR
-333 AKPWEM
+333 PWEL
-339 EEGGDEPTPKSASK
+339 EEEREVPAVKASAKIEKSGSDEAT
-353 VENDSG
+353 
-359 DEPSA
+359 EP
-364 APALRVVAELEDDL
+364 PALRVVAELEDDL

-395 ARRERM
+395 AKRAQM

-484 KSASLVTIRE
+484 KSAALVTIRE

-607 YKMFSAEGVRNIAA
+607 YKIFSAEGVRNIAA

-758 GGPRYMEEILEEG
+758 GEPHYMQEILEQG
-771 VGTEWERGETTE
+771 SGTEWERGETQE

-791 RAARAVA
+791 RSARAVA

-829 HVVGSYQGSKSREVL
+829 YVVGSYQGSKSREVL
-844 MTLPDVDDLLERLGL
+844 MNLPDVDELLERLGI

>member
-1 LQPSLVFSAVP
+1 ML
-12 DAVFRPEHPAAPF
+12 
-25 AVEHGQVTHSEPEG
+25 
-39 SGLQATR
+39 
-46 LAFID
+46 
-51 QELVA
+51 
-56 DLSFGEWID
+56 
-65 CHAQRVSRGGARI
+65 
-78 WRGAGRG
+78 
-85 VEFGHGRRARS
+85 
-96 MRRTTSRGSRHSTN
+96 
-110 GARRTSRAAR
+110 
-120 SRPARTKRA
+120 
-129 TRPHLTRRQGREIT
+129 
-143 GVLLILVALLGVLAL
+143 
-158 ASNAG
+158 
-163 SILTGLREW
+163 
-172 LTATFDRAW
+172 
-181 FVPVAAALGL
+181 
-191 GAYLLWPR
+191 
-199 APRPRP
+199 
-205 VDIVSGAVAVI
+205 
-216 SLVGIF
+216 SLVGLF
-222 GLLGRGGS
+222 GLAARAGGS
-230 VGLGIDDA
+230 VGLSIDYA
-238 ATQVFG
+238 IG
-244 HVGAWAVLVALLVIG
+244 GLVGTVGTWALLIAGLVIG
-259 LIVTV
+259 LIVTI

-273 TVVATGRAA
+273 TAVGTLRAA

-288 LENLVSPPAP
+288 IRDLV
-298 AKSKE
+298 
-303 SKEPKAAPATR
+303 AAPGAEKPKTARPVAASNDLLTR
-314 DELAK
+314 
-319 SAASFAAPPAALEP
+319 SAASFATAPATPDHPSIWDVDEPNDRVERKPPPAEP
-333 AKPWEM
+333 VAVAV
-339 EEGGDEPTPKSASK
+339 EEPPAHSAQ
-353 VENDSG
+353 
-359 DEPSA
+359 A
-364 APALRVVAELEDDL
+364 ALRVVAEPEDDL
-378 PEIDWKLPS
+378 PEIEWKLPS

-406 RNVKII
+406 RNVRVI
-412 ESTLETFGVA
+412 ESTLQTFGVE
-422 CKVVGVNPGPAVT
+422 CRVVGVNPGPAVT
-435 QYELQPGPGVQVK
+435 QYEVQPGPGVQVK

-469 APIPGKAAVGIEVPN
+469 APIPGKSAVGIEVPN

-494 VLETAAFREGTN
+494 VIETAAFREGSN

-515 VSGQSIIADLT
+515 VSGQSIVADLT

-557 PEHMRLLLIDP
+557 PDHLRLLLIDP

-607 YKMFSAEGVRNIAA
+607 YKLFSAEGVRNIAA
-621 YNDKATQK
+621 YNEKASQK
-629 LARQLPYIVIVIDEL
+629 LARSLPYVVIVIDEL

-708 VILDSGGA
+708 VILDAGGA

-745 PEVEGVVNFWKSQ
+745 PEVEGVVNFWKTQ
-758 GGPRYMEEILEEG
+758 GAPRYMEEILEEG
-771 VGTEWERGETTE
+771 AASEWDGERREE

-791 RAARAVA
+791 RSARAVA
-798 AEGSASVSLVQRKFN
+798 AEGGASVSLVQRKFN

-829 HVVGSYQGSKSREVL
+829 RVIGGYQGSKSREVL
-844 MTLPDVDDLLERLGL
+844 MTLPDVDDLLDRLGL